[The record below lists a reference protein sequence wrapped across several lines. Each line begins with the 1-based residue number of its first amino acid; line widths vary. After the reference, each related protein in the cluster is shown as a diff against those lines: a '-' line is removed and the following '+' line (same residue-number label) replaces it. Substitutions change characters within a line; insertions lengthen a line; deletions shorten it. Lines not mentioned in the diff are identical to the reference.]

1 MKNRR
6 RLTRKE
12 TLFLCIFYGGM
23 FGITSASLDL
33 KSLGNTLIIIFGIA
47 FPVLIVF
54 AYFYG
59 VKVDEEKH

>member
-1 MKNRR
+1 
-6 RLTRKE
+6 
-12 TLFLCIFYGGM
+12 M